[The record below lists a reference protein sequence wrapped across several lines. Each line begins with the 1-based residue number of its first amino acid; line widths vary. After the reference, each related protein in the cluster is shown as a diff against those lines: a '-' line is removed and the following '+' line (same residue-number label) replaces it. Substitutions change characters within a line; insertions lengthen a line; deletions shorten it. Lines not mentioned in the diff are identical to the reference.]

1 MIDPGSRCLSFWSCQ
16 VQSRSPLVSV
26 DVPVNSTLIVHR
38 MSITMGLFLSLFVVR
53 CRDRQLELV
62 NHCLAVSIDIHRHP
76 SRLSLEVVCTTT
88 YVVLR
93 WRSRATTYSIS
104 CVYQATVRVINC
116 SLQDSIYITG
126 WCCYLIIRWL
136 LLPVINIC
144 VCMFGIHNGAH
155 ADIYLNGSHHK
166 YRKHQF
172 MVELLG
178 KSNDNQSTKEFDN
191 TSKIA
196 ISSVYP

>member
-1 MIDPGSRCLSFWSCQ
+1 MI
-16 VQSRSPLVSV
+16 
-26 DVPVNSTLIVHR
+26 
-38 MSITMGLFLSLFVVR
+38 VVA
-53 CRDRQLELV
+53 C
-62 NHCLAVSIDIHRHP
+62 DI
-76 SRLSLEVVCTTT
+76 
-88 YVVLR
+88 YM
-93 WRSRATTYSIS
+93 
-104 CVYQATVRVINC
+104 
-116 SLQDSIYITG
+116 
-126 WCCYLIIRWL
+126 
-136 LLPVINIC
+136 
-144 VCMFGIHNGAH
+144 CMFGIHNGAH